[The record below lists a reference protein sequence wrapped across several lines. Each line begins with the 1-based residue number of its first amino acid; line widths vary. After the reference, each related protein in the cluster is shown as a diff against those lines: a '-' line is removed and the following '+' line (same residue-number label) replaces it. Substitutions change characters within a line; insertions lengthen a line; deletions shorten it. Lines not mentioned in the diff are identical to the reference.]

1 MKVHDL
7 KTLPEYFEAVDS
19 GAKPFEVRFN
29 DRDFKA
35 GDVLNFREYS
45 DGEYTGRVL
54 RRKVTYVLD
63 DQGSCKEGFVVLG
76 LAPIERV
83 AETSEEKRIEV
94 RSCED
99 CLHYRACLVNSEYVP
114 TPCCA
119 YENKQGY
126 RKQSEGEWIVTDADS
141 GSFGEYE
148 PFIEF
153 KCPECGVIHGFESG
167 EYDWQYGDPIP
178 WVSCPCCGAK
188 MKGGA
193 E

>member
-35 GDVLNFREYS
+35 GDVLKLREYS

-63 DQGSCKEGFVVLG
+63 DQGYCKEGFVVLG

-83 AETSEEKRIEV
+83 AEMSREKKQIEV
-94 RSCED
+94 MRKDLIEIFD
-99 CLHYRACLVNSEYVP
+99 AEYERRRII
-114 TPCCA
+114 TA
-119 YENKQGY
+119 DFTAIHLAEKGY
-126 RKQSEGEWIVTDADS
+126 HKQSEWISVEERLPKEDGKYIVHNKPGMVFQAKYYSHPKTWGMVDKGVNITHWMPMPEPPKK
-141 GSFGEYE
+141 GS
-148 PFIEF
+148 
-153 KCPECGVIHGFESG
+153 
-167 EYDWQYGDPIP
+167 
-178 WVSCPCCGAK
+178 
-188 MKGGA
+188 A

>member
-1 MKVHDL
+1 MKEHDL

-29 DRDFKA
+29 DRDFKV
-35 GDVLNFREYS
+35 GDVLNLREYS
-45 DGEYTGRVL
+45 DGGYTGRAL
-54 RRKVTYVLD
+54 HREISYVLD
-63 DQGSCKEGFVVLG
+63 APAYCKEGFVVLG

-126 RKQSEGEWIVTDADS
+126 RKQSDLTPCDVCRFNPPTS
-141 GSFGEYE
+141 GDGK
-148 PFIEF
+148 PCFI
-153 KCPECGVIHGFESG
+153 CPA
-167 EYDWQYGDPIP
+167 Q
-178 WVSCPCCGAK
+178 

>member
-1 MKVHDL
+1 MKIHEL
-7 KTLPEYFEAVDS
+7 KTLPEYFEAVDN

-29 DRDFKA
+29 DRDFKV
-35 GDVLNFREYS
+35 GDHLCLREYS

-54 RRKVTYVLD
+54 HREISYVLD
-63 DQGSCKEGFVVLG
+63 APAYCKEGFVVLG

-126 RKQSEGEWIVTDADS
+126 RKQSEGEWIWT
-141 GSFGEYE
+141 
-148 PFIEF
+148 
-153 KCPECGVIHGFESG
+153 ESG
-167 EYDWQYGDPIP
+167 TEDYEQY
-178 WVSCPCCGAK
+178 WLCSCCNNKSYWKSKFCEECGAK
-188 MKGGA
+188 MKGGETDA
-193 E
+193 